1 MTTNAEQLVQ
11 DWFRSTQAASHSG
24 VQDGRLLMSHR
35 WISALLTSALLIGQT
50 APAFAYDRD
59 HNGWNDDRQ
68 ERRWDDR
75 DDRRNGD
82 RRVHDRWDRAH
93 HDDDRRDGRDHRG
106 GRHWRDDD
114 RRTVVNRYY
123 YAPPA
128 AYYRG
133 KAVRYVSYPR
143 QNVVYYYDRPD
154 VVYVRGAPQRYY
166 YDNHRRGYYYRDER
180 GNSVLLGAAIGAI
193 GLAAVLAASR

>member
-1 MTTNAEQLVQ
+1 
-11 DWFRSTQAASHSG
+11 
-24 VQDGRLLMSHR
+24 MSNK
-35 WISALLTSALLIGQT
+35 WISALITGALLIGQT

-59 HNGWNDDRQ
+59 RDDWHEDRQ

-75 DDRRNGD
+75 DDRRGHGRWHNE
-82 RRVHDRWDRAH
+82 RRDHDRWDDRYERAGH
-93 HDDDRRDGRDHRG
+93 
-106 GRHWRDDD
+106 HWRDRD
-114 RRTVVNRYY
+114 RHRVVYRHHY

-133 KAVRYVSYPR
+133 KAVRYISYPR

-166 YDNHRRGYYYRDER
+166 YDNYRRGYYYKDER
-180 GNSVLLGAAIGAI
+180 GNTVLLGAAIGAI